1 MQRAARQEL
10 ILKIVETEKVSRQG
24 RIVELLNERGFDV
37 TQASI
42 SRDLGE
48 LGIVKVNGIY
58 ASPENSAVPGFGVV
72 DLIVAGQNLIVAR
85 CQSGLASAIA
95 VKIDAAGIKEI
106 VGTIAGDDTIF
117 IAVENSDSQRMAV
130 KKLWAALSR

>member
-58 ASPENSAVPGFGVV
+58 ASTKNAALPGFGAV

-117 IAVENSDSQRMAV
+117 IAVENSAIQRMAV